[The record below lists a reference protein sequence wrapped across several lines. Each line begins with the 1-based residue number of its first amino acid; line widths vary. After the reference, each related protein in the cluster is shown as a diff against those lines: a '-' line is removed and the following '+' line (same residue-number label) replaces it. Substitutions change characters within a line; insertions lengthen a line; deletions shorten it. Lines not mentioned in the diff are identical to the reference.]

1 MRYIEKNQMVMK
13 KNIIAILLCL
23 AAILCT
29 SCRSLTYK
37 ARRLEA
43 KALRT
48 NDEREKYRY
57 LARADWCR
65 TLDSVNKVA
74 EYYKNDTLCLTL
86 LCYNDRGD
94 DSFYDTVRLMS
105 SKMSH
110 SFETPYKPYYAGRAG
125 DITFY
130 WGRPFS
136 IIYHHL
142 DGHLTAY
149 L

>member
-1 MRYIEKNQMVMK
+1 MVMK

-29 SCRSLTYK
+29 SCRSLNYK

-74 EYYKNDTLCLTL
+74 EYYKNDTLYLTIPH
-86 LCYNDRGD
+86 YNDRSGGGY
-94 DSFYDTVRLMS
+94 YDTIRLKS
-105 SKMSH
+105 SEVSH
-110 SFETPYKPYYAGRAG
+110 TFATHPKFYYAAG
-125 DITFY
+125 CAYDIDFY
-130 WGRPFS
+130 WGWSFP
-136 IIYHHL
+136 IVCHDL
-142 DGHLTAY
+142 DGSITVCL
-149 L
+149 